1 MKKLLLALPFVVGGS
16 WAGVSY
22 FTGTQTQD
30 AYEQLLS
37 QANELGFV
45 VLVNEQYSA
54 GLANSTAITNVMES
68 AEPGAQVLFRLQHA
82 IQHSPVGL
90 NEGAMRVGAAI
101 ITTTLLQ
108 DDSIP
113 ESMQA
118 FMQGFGSDEPVQ
130 LDTDVKFDGTMAH
143 RLLVGSYQHELDDVS
158 VRFGGVDYSMA
169 TSSDTLTGEGST
181 GELVITSYSDD
192 TVIRLAAGEI
202 QNEVLFNDDSIAS
215 GSYSIAFDKLTATG
229 PQVPVSLAIKQIS
242 LGSNLDV
249 QDDKVDVETR
259 YSIGHIDSPLPIS
272 RASLMASTT
281 QLSLEGMKSYYG
293 AASDLA
299 NSDANAD
306 VSDAQVKALLLAAVD
321 IIGPGSGMSYELDLG
336 NESGNANLV
345 ASAKVVDSSS
355 EYFPAAGLAS
365 IATLREALN
374 TLELDVN
381 LDADAA
387 AIDQTPLA
395 IVLGMPDAEQF
406 IVADGLTYKSDIS
419 VRNLVVDINGNPL
432 SLEFVIG
439 EMLDMPLASLLDSMQ

>member
-54 GLANSTAITNVMES
+54 GVVNSTAITNVMES
-68 AEPGAQVLFRLQHA
+68 AEPDAPVLFRLQHA

-118 FMQGFGSDEPVQ
+118 FMQGFGTEEPIQ
-130 LDTDVKFDGTMAH
+130 LDTDVKFDGAMAH
-143 RLLVGSYQHELDDVS
+143 RLLVSSYEHQYDDVS
-158 VRFGGVDYSMA
+158 VRFGGVDYAMA
-169 TSSDTLTGEGST
+169 SSSDALKGEGST
-181 GELVITSYSDD
+181 GELVVTSDD
-192 TVIRLAAGEI
+192 TVVRLAAGEI
-202 QNEVLFNDDSIAS
+202 QNELLFNDDSISS
-215 GSYSIAFDKLTATG
+215 GGYSITFDKLTATG
-229 PQVPVSLAIKQIS
+229 PQVPVSLALKKIS
-242 LGSNLDV
+242 LGSSLDV
-249 QDDKVDVETR
+249 QNDKLGMETR
-259 YSIGHIDSPLPIS
+259 YSIGSIDSPLPIS
-272 RASLMASTT
+272 RASLVASTT
-281 QLSLEGMKSYYG
+281 QMSLEGMKSYYS

-299 NSDANAD
+299 NSDASAEQ
-306 VSDAQVKALLLAAVD
+306 SDEQIRALLLAAVD
-321 IIGPGSGMSYELDLG
+321 IIGPGTGMTYELDLG
-336 NESGNANLV
+336 NEGGNANFV
-345 ASAKVVDSSS
+345 ATAKVVDSTS
-355 EYFPAAGLAS
+355 EHFPAAGLVS
-365 IATLREALN
+365 ITTLREALN
-374 TLELDVN
+374 ALELDVN

-387 AIDQTPLA
+387 AIDQTPVA
-395 IVLGMPDAEQF
+395 IALGMPEAEQF
-406 IVADGLTYKSDIS
+406 IVADGITYKSDIS
-419 VRNLVVDINGNPL
+419 LRNLVVDINGDPL
-432 SLEFVIG
+432 SLEMVLG